1 MLPVFVACF
10 IPNSLYFLV
19 LYPKWPLPPSL
30 SLLVTTSCSLFLK
43 KESVSFFLFFFYI
56 VDSIPVVNH
65 LRGIKERK
73 LKFAM
78 NKGKDKKVKE
88 NRLRK
93 IILHQ
98 APLFWEALCF

>member
-1 MLPVFVACF
+1 MLPVLVAFF
-10 IPNSLYFLV
+10 IPNSLHFLV

-43 KESVSFFLFFFYI
+43 KESVSYFLSFFLYI
-56 VDSIPVVNH
+56 MDSIPVVNH
-65 LRGIKERK
+65 LRGAKERK

-93 IILHQ
+93 IILYQ
-98 APLFWEALCF
+98 ASLF

>member
-43 KESVSFFLFFFYI
+43 KESVSFILFFLY
-56 VDSIPVVNH
+56 H
-65 LRGIKERK
+65 R
-73 LKFAM
+73 
-78 NKGKDKKVKE
+78 
-88 NRLRK
+88 
-93 IILHQ
+93 
-98 APLFWEALCF
+98 